1 MTKAQVC
8 ETREEQNK
16 RILKGFRLIDDT
28 FMTKCFE
35 TDPTC
40 AELVLRIVLNM
51 PDLTVVEVRTQ
62 DFIENLTSRSVRLD
76 ILATDSKGRK
86 FNVEVQRLDAG
97 ADPRRARFHCSVVD
111 VEILDKGTKFTD
123 LPELWV
129 VFITENDVIGKGL
142 PLYPVERYFA
152 GTNELFNDGSHILY
166 VNGAY
171 QDDSSL
177 GRLMHDF
184 FCTEPDDMYYETLAN
199 RARYLKKTEK
209 GVAIMC
215 KAMDELYQRGVD
227 FGRVEGREEGIGIGR
242 VEGIGIGREEGIGI
256 GRQEQCI
263 EIAKAMLIDGEP
275 IEKIIRYTPLKKS
288 EIEKL
293 RFQLQ

>member
-1 MTKAQVC
+1 M
-8 ETREEQNK
+8 
-16 RILKGFRLIDDT
+16 
-28 FMTKCFE
+28 
-35 TDPTC
+35 
-40 AELVLRIVLNM
+40 
-51 PDLTVVEVRTQ
+51 
-62 DFIENLTSRSVRLD
+62 
-76 ILATDSKGRK
+76 
-86 FNVEVQRLDAG
+86 
-97 ADPRRARFHCSVVD
+97 
-111 VEILDKGTKFTD
+111 
-123 LPELWV
+123 
-129 VFITENDVIGKGL
+129 IGKDL

-199 RARYLKKTEK
+199 RARYLKKNEK

-227 FGRVEGREEGIGIGR
+227 FGRVEGRE
-242 VEGIGIGREEGIGI
+242 EGIGIGREEGIGI

-275 IEKIIRYTPLKKS
+275 IEKIMRYTPLKKS

>member
-1 MTKAQVC
+1 M
-8 ETREEQNK
+8 
-16 RILKGFRLIDDT
+16 
-28 FMTKCFE
+28 
-35 TDPTC
+35 
-40 AELVLRIVLNM
+40 
-51 PDLTVVEVRTQ
+51 
-62 DFIENLTSRSVRLD
+62 
-76 ILATDSKGRK
+76 
-86 FNVEVQRLDAG
+86 EVQRLDAD
-97 ADPRRARFHCSVVD
+97 ADPRRALFHCSVVD

-199 RARYLKKTEK
+199 RARYLKKNEK

-227 FGRVEGREEGIGIGR
+227 FGRVEGRE
-242 VEGIGIGREEGIGI
+242 EGIGIGREEGIGI